1 MNPGGLRQQKS
12 GELISQ
18 KTKFESVDLDAET
31 ESLKQVK
38 HLLDAYPMDLD
49 DEDEGKLQVDK
60 VLEYRNYIH
69 KMPIFIRLID
79 FTDHNKIGICYD
91 TLDGSGLAKDMLP
104 EESLALLDGQF
115 GDIKVRIFAVKKLSM
130 LNDSQIAL
138 FMPQL
143 IQALKYELFHHS
155 PLAEFLLEK
164 ALKNTRVVGHAFFWA
179 LKANLHWEHS
189 RERFFL
195 ILERFLMCCG
205 QFKNDFLKQV
215 YVNEALI
222 SLAKKV
228 NHILDEEGASKS
240 FAKKYMH
247 AELKKEEIRIKLM
260 QQLVIAHAKYDD
272 MDFRSNGAR
281 VDTQNRSIN
290 EDMDSIAD

>member
-1 MNPGGLRQQKS
+1 
-12 GELISQ
+12 
-18 KTKFESVDLDAET
+18 
-31 ESLKQVK
+31 
-38 HLLDAYPMDLD
+38 
-49 DEDEGKLQVDK
+49 
-60 VLEYRNYIH
+60 
-69 KMPIFIRLID
+69 
-79 FTDHNKIGICYD
+79 
-91 TLDGSGLAKDMLP
+91 
-104 EESLALLDGQF
+104 
-115 GDIKVRIFAVKKLSM
+115 
-130 LNDSQIAL
+130 
-138 FMPQL
+138 MPQL

-215 YVNEALI
+215 YVNESLV

-228 NHILDEEGASKS
+228 NHVLDEEGASKS
-240 FAKKYMH
+240 FAKNFMH

-281 VDTQNRSIN
+281 LDTLNNANRSIN
-290 EDMDSIAD
+290 EDMDSLADNSRRASGINSSGGEERSRRRSDKLIRSDGTARSGFE

>member
-1 MNPGGLRQQKS
+1 MNQRAQSNLIGSASALRNNKS
-12 GELISQ
+12 
-18 KTKFESVDLDAET
+18 SVDGTTSLENVNLEHET
-31 ESLKQVK
+31 KYLKQVK
-38 HLLDAYPMDLD
+38 RLLDAYPMDLEDD
-49 DEDEGKLQVDK
+49 DEDDISVDK

-79 FTDHNKIGICYD
+79 FTDHEKIGICYD

-164 ALKNTRVVGHAFFWA
+164 ALKNTRVVGHAFYWS
-179 LKANLHWEHS
+179 LKSNLHWPHS

-205 QFKNDFLKQV
+205 QFKNDFLK
-215 YVNEALI
+215 
-222 SLAKKV
+222 
-228 NHILDEEGASKS
+228 
-240 FAKKYMH
+240 
-247 AELKKEEIRIKLM
+247 
-260 QQLVIAHAKYDD
+260 
-272 MDFRSNGAR
+272 
-281 VDTQNRSIN
+281 
-290 EDMDSIAD
+290 